1 MSSCNEKTNPTTS
14 QISSLTTVFR
24 AQLPHV
30 RLSRVGKHV
39 STRLRLV
46 LALISVGLLA
56 SFQLLSSQALG
67 QTGTCAACVSGAQ
80 TCTGSVTAGDPDAA
94 QRPQVDGTG
103 STCGGALSCGTL
115 DPTLLVFRYDLYSFK
130 NTTGATRCLQ
140 VTLNNTLTCGIS
152 LFSAAYS
159 PTFVPGLGN
168 ACTNYIAD
176 IGASVTAGTTV
187 LYSFNVANN
196 QQVQVTVIARNA
208 GQVCTGNYQVT
219 FDYTD
224 STLCPTHVSNNPT
237 EIELASFTTTDHNG
251 RALIE
256 WQSGFEADNLGYNV
270 YREENGKRT
279 RLNRQIVAGSAL
291 LTGVGTTL
299 AAGRSYYWWDNAPP
313 RKGNALYW
321 LEELDLAGQSK
332 WHGPALAGQSAN
344 SAPPA
349 SDGSMLLSGLS
360 PNVTS
365 SSNQVERRAT
375 LAAITP
381 AQMSVQSD
389 VASRPALKLA
399 VKQEG
404 WYRVSQQD
412 LVAAGLDAATDPRN
426 LQLFVDGQQ
435 QAILVRGQEDGRL
448 DAGDAVEF
456 FGLGLDTF
464 STDSR
469 TYWLVSGSQAGQ
481 RISQGKVK
489 GKRDANASFPYTVE
503 RRDRTI
509 FIPSLKTESYFG
521 AIIGKDPIDQVLN
534 LPHANLSGAQQAK
547 IDVALQGVTLQ
558 QHRVNVLLNDD
569 ILGEVVFD
577 GQAQGRT
584 TFSVPPAWLRQG
596 DNKITLRAEA
606 GDLDFSVVDA
616 IRITYQH
623 AYTADGDALR
633 FTASPKQKVTVDG
646 FTSSSIRV
654 VDITDPNEA
663 REVTGKIQQQGSA
676 YAITIGVPKHGER
689 TLLAFADAQARRPSA
704 ITANES
710 SSWRQPDNSADLVI
724 ISHRDFLDSVKP
736 LAELRKSQGLSVAVA
751 NVEDIYDEFSF
762 GHKSP
767 QALKDFL
774 SYAKANW
781 QKAPRFALLVG
792 DATNDPRN
800 FLGKGEF
807 DFVPT
812 KMIATHYNQTASDG
826 WFADFADNGLPEIA
840 IGRLPVRTAQEANT
854 MIGKIVGFDQTSK
867 SGGVLFVS
875 DDDSGFDFEGTSA
888 ELKSFV
894 PSDLRIDELRRSQ
907 MDTDALRSSL
917 IDNLNRGERIVNY
930 VGHGSVEMW
939 RGGILTPSDARNL
952 TNGQPLPFFMAV
964 TCLNGYFQDPV
975 SDSLA
980 ESLMKAERGGAVA
993 VLASSGFIEPG
1004 PQAVMAR
1011 QMFQLIFGSESMTV
1025 GEMVT
1030 RAKASVS
1037 DIDVRRTYT
1046 LFGDPSTRLK

>member
-1 MSSCNEKTNPTTS
+1 M
-14 QISSLTTVFR
+14 
-24 AQLPHV
+24 
-30 RLSRVGKHV
+30 
-39 STRLRLV
+39 

-80 TCTGSVTAGDPDAA
+80 TCTGLVTAGDPDAA

-237 EIELASFTTTDHNG
+237 EIELASFTTTDRNG

-547 IDVALQGVTLQ
+547 IDVSLQGVTLQ

-774 SYAKANW
+774 SYAKTNW

>member
-1 MSSCNEKTNPTTS
+1 MSSCNQKTNPTTS

-24 AQLPHV
+24 AQLPRV
-30 RLSRVGKHV
+30 RLSPVGKHV

-80 TCTGSVTAGDPDAA
+80 TCTGSVTAGDPDALA
-94 QRPQVDGTG
+94 RPEVDGVGTI
-103 STCGGALSCGTL
+103 CGGAASCGTAAAGG
-115 DPTLLVFRYDLYSFK
+115 VRYDVYSFK

-140 VTLNNTLTCGIS
+140 VTLNNNVGCGIS

-159 PTFVPGLGN
+159 PTFVPGMAS
-168 ACTNYIAD
+168 ACTNNIAD
-176 IGASVTAGTTV
+176 IGASVTAGSTV
-187 LYSFNVANN
+187 AYSFNLTNN
-196 QQVQVTVIARNA
+196 QVVQVTVIPRNVN
-208 GQVCTGNYQVT
+208 QVCTGNYQVT

-224 STLCPTHVSNNPT
+224 STLCPTHVNNNPT
-237 EIELASFTTTDHNG
+237 EIDLTSFTTTDHNG

-270 YREENGKRT
+270 YREEKGKRT
-279 RLNRQIVAGSAL
+279 RLNPQIVAGSAL

-313 RKGNALYW
+313 RKGNTQYW
-321 LEELDLAGQSK
+321 LEEVNLGGQSK
-332 WHGPALAGQSAN
+332 WHGPALAGQSVT
-344 SAPPA
+344 APPA
-349 SDGSMLLSGLS
+349 SDGSTLLSALS
-360 PNVTS
+360 PSGTS
-365 SSNQVERRAT
+365 VSNQVERRTT

-381 AQMSVQSD
+381 AQMSVQSEIT
-389 VASRPALKLA
+389 SQPSMKLS

-435 QAILVRGQEDGRL
+435 QAILVRGEEDGRL

-547 IDVALQGVTLQ
+547 IDVSLQGVTLQ
-558 QHRVNVLLNDD
+558 QHRVNVLLNED
-569 ILGEVVFD
+569 ILGEIVFD

-623 AYTADGDALR
+623 AYTADGDSLR

-646 FTSSSIRV
+646 FTSSAIRV
-654 VDITDPNEA
+654 VDITDPNGPI
-663 REVTGKIQQQGSA
+663 EVTGKIQQQGSA

-689 TLLAFADAQARRPSA
+689 TLLAFADAQASRPSGIA
-704 ITANES
+704 VDRS
-710 SSWRQPDNSADLVI
+710 SSWRQPENSADLVI

-736 LAELRKSQGLSVAVA
+736 LVELRKSQALSVAVA
-751 NVEDIYDEFSF
+751 NVEDLYDEFSF

-774 SYAKANW
+774 SYAKSNW
-781 QKAPRFALLVG
+781 EKPPRFALLVG

-800 FLGKGEF
+800 FLGKGDF
-807 DFVPT
+807 DFLPT
-812 KMIATHYNQTASDG
+812 KMVATHYNETASDG

-840 IGRLPVRTAQEANT
+840 IGRLPVRSAQQANT
-854 MIGKIVGFDQTSK
+854 MIAKIVGFDQTSK
-867 SGGVLFVS
+867 TGGVLLVS
-875 DDDSGFDFEGTSA
+875 DNDDGFDFDGTSA
-888 ELKSFV
+888 ELRSLV
-894 PSDLRIDELRRSQ
+894 PSEVRIDELRRSQ
-907 MDTDALRSSL
+907 MDTAALRSSL
-917 IDNLNRGERIVNY
+917 IDNLNRGGKIVNY

-939 RGGILTPSDARNL
+939 RGGILTPADASSL
-952 TNGQPLPFFMAV
+952 TNSHALPFFMAV

-993 VLASSGFIEPG
+993 VWASSGFIEAG

-1011 QMFQLIFGSESMTV
+1011 QMFQLIFTGDSMSV
-1025 GEMVT
+1025 GEMVN

-1037 DIDVRRTYT
+1037 DNDVRRTYM
-1046 LFGDPSTRLK
+1046 LFGDPSMKLR